1 MRHLAHLILPYGVLV
16 ASLLVATTLA
26 TAGEP
31 AQRHIDLKLLMLD
44 LINEARSA
52 AGAPEVSLSD
62 NDTAQLHAD
71 HMLEGCFLSHWS
83 TDGLKPY
90 MRYTLSGG
98 YQSNAENGSGSD
110 YCVYDPDRWRVDPL
124 ETRLR
129 AAMDGLMDSEGH
141 RKNILNPNH
150 RKVMLGIAWTPP
162 GLNFRVVQH
171 FEGDYLHFDQRPFI
185 TSDGILSL
193 AGSVRNGAST
203 GEGFFVSLLYDPP
216 PQRLTRGQ
224 LARTYCVGPGYRI
237 AFVTRSSGTGTSSSS
252 GSCPDPRDAPRDAPA
267 PTSFPEAERLKEEA
281 YNAGRASGETQIDVL
296 QIAASGWDVGET
308 EFAIRADLADL
319 LAEHGSGVY
328 TVSVRGTLAGKRV
341 ELGSYSIFRGFIF
354 PNRVHAYAYAPTT
367 ASGLIKR
374 AENIGPVFG
383 WDGVRWQGY
392 AVAEGHV
399 VPGSVDFEFEVGD
412 WVWFSRGS

>member
-1 MRHLAHLILPYGVLV
+1 MCHPAHLAFALGVFV

-31 AQRHIDLKLLMLD
+31 AQRHIDLKLLMLE

-71 HMLEGCFLSHWS
+71 RMLQDCFSSHW
-83 TDGLKPY
+83 DAGGLKPY
-90 MRYTLSGG
+90 MRYSLSGS
-98 YQSNAENGSGSD
+98 YQSNAENLSGSD
-110 YCVYDPDRWRVDPL
+110 YCVYDPDRWRIDPL
-124 ETRLR
+124 EIQLR
-129 AAMDGLMDSEGH
+129 DAMDGLMDSEGH
-141 RKNILNPNH
+141 RRSILNPNH

-193 AGSVRNGAST
+193 AGSVRNGASV
-203 GEGFFVSLLYDPP
+203 GEGFFVSLRYDPP

-224 LARTYCVGPGYRI
+224 LARTYCVGSGYPI
-237 AFVTRSSGTGTSSSS
+237 ALVTRSSGTGTSSSS
-252 GSCPDPRDAPRDAPA
+252 GICPDPRDVPHDAPA
-267 PTSFPEAERLKEEA
+267 PASFPEAERLWEEA
-281 YNAGRASGETQIDVL
+281 YNAWRASGETQIDVS

-308 EFAIRADLADL
+308 EFAIQADLAEL

-328 TVSVRGTLAGKRV
+328 TVSVRGTLAGKPV

-354 PNRVHAYAYAPTT
+354 HNRVHAYAYAPTT
-367 ASGLIKR
+367 ASGLIER
-374 AENIGPVFG
+374 AENIGPVFR